1 MALTIEGLKNINLL
15 LFESISGS
23 KAYGLDSAASDTD
36 IRGVFVLDQEEYY
49 GLHYVE
55 QISNASNDEV
65 YYELGHFVELLAR
78 NNPSTYCKEY
88 KEYWQGIQRVLG
100 MVQVLLTYLAKV
112 PYPAQGQLNMFKR
125 LIGVCPYG
133 MDLQQS
139 QSGPI
144 SLPTPGSR

>member
-1 MALTIEGLKNINLL
+1 MALTIEGLKNKNLL

-65 YYELGHFVELLAR
+65 YYELGRFVELLAR

-88 KEYWQGIQRVLG
+88 KEYWEWSRCC
-100 MVQVLLTYLAKV
+100 LLTLRKSHI
-112 PYPAQGQLNMFKR
+112 PRKGNLTCLN
-125 LIGVCPYG
+125 G
-133 MDLQQS
+133 
-139 QSGPI
+139 
-144 SLPTPGSR
+144 